1 MMLAVL
7 RIRGNAK
14 MRGEMEDT
22 LQMLHLKTVNNCA
35 VIPKNE
41 TYDGMIKKVKD
52 FVTYGEIKKEI
63 FHEMLLKWGRSGSK
77 RITEAFFKEKKYTA
91 DKFVDEFFAK
101 KIKLKEFGINP
112 VFRLHPPAKGY
123 EGIKRPFKLGGAL
136 GDRGEKINELL
147 ERMI

>member
-1 MMLAVL
+1 MMIAVI

-14 MRGEMEDT
+14 MQGKMEDT
-22 LQMLHLKTVNNCA
+22 LAMMHLKTVNNCA

-41 TYDGMIKKVKD
+41 TYDGMLKKTKD
-52 FVTYGEIKKEI
+52 FITYGEIKKDV
-63 FHEMLLKWGRSGSK
+63 FKKMLIKWGRAGNK
-77 RITEAFFKEKKYTA
+77 RINDAFFKEQKQTV
-91 DKFVDEFFAK
+91 DKFTDEFFEN
-101 KIKLKEFGINP
+101 KIKLKEMGINP

-123 EGIKRPFKLGGAL
+123 EGIKRPFKMGGAL